1 MRMDDAFFAA
11 FELER
16 LRAIFSVGEPLSEAV
31 YEWGRRV
38 LGRTIYDT
46 WFQSEAGTI
55 RIANLPGDEIRPGW
69 MGRAADDSEV
79 ALLDDELVP
88 LPDKSPARVGKLA
101 LRCGWDSAFLSYAGR
116 ADLTVSKFSGEY
128 YLSGDLAARDEQ
140 GRFKF
145 IGRDD
150 DIINTSGH
158 LLGPF
163 EVESVLTADASV
175 ADAAVVSVPDPLV
188 FEAVAAV
195 LVLKEEIGRA
205 HV

>member
-1 MRMDDAFFAA
+1 MNGAGASSA
-11 FELER
+11 ELFMIPGFSRKPER
-16 LRAIFSVGEPLSEAV
+16 SESPTCPEMKSGRAGWA
-31 YEWGRRV
+31 GRRMTPKSRCWTTNSSRS
-38 LGRTIYDT
+38 RTIPRL
-46 WFQSEAGTI
+46 E
-55 RIANLPGDEIRPGW
+55 
-69 MGRAADDSEV
+69 
-79 ALLDDELVP
+79 
-88 LPDKSPARVGKLA
+88 GKLA
-101 LRCGWDSAFLSYAGR
+101 LRCGLDSAFLSYAGR

-128 YLSGDLAARDEQ
+128 YLSGDLAARDEK

-175 ADAAVVSVPDPLV
+175 ADAAVVSVPDPLI

-195 LVLKEEIGRA
+195 LVLKEGAAWSEELVADRKS
-205 HV
+205 VV

>member
-1 MRMDDAFFAA
+1 M
-11 FELER
+11 
-16 LRAIFSVGEPLSEAV
+16 
-31 YEWGRRV
+31 
-38 LGRTIYDT
+38 
-46 WFQSEAGTI
+46 
-55 RIANLPGDEIRPGW
+55 
-69 MGRAADDSEV
+69 
-79 ALLDDELVP
+79 
-88 LPDKSPARVGKLA
+88 
-101 LRCGWDSAFLSYAGR
+101 
-116 ADLTVSKFSGEY
+116 SKFSGEY

-195 LVLKEEIGRA
+195 LVLKEGAAWSEELELRLKKAVIHNRSVDKDQR
-205 HV
+205 HRQT